1 MDTDYHTTATA
12 RIARLRRLTAIA
24 HRLHDI
30 FARRSAAGLPTD
42 HILPRARMIRAAI
55 VAA

>member
-1 MDTDYHTTATA
+1 MHADYHKTAAA

-24 HRLHDI
+24 SRLHDI
-30 FARRSAAGLPTD
+30 FAARCAAGMPTD

-55 VAA
+55 IAA

>member
-1 MDTDYHTTATA
+1 MDTDYHATASA

-30 FARRSAAGLPTD
+30 FARRASAGLRTD

-55 VAA
+55 IAA